1 MGEIV
6 GDGKNLVYQISSRLQ
21 PQTSKQQQ
29 HKCREKD
36 SRFSQ
41 HHRMLFSVRNVHGE
55 RYEADVHRGGDNLER
70 YVADVETGRDAFEDV
85 SEHASSVALLVVQ
98 PLRLV
103 FFRVLLDDPKRTLER
118 CRLVAHEALAAHHCI
133 TPGTA
138 GTAGTAAAAC
148 GGEVTKTA
156 TCFHTEIDNGAPL
169 CAPTPLVGIPPCT
182 PEKCWRE
189 CRKWMRDEI
198 DLQLY

>member
-1 MGEIV
+1 MKETSCT
-6 GDGKNLVYQISSRLQ
+6 KYQVRCNHRPANSNN
-21 PQTSKQQQ
+21 TSI
-29 HKCREKD
+29 EK
-36 SRFSQ
+36 RTQFSQ
-41 HHRMLFSVRNVHGE
+41 HHHVSFLCDVHGE

-70 YVADVETGRDAFEDV
+70 YVVDVETGRDAFEDV